1 MFYALSSI
9 GSFTDGARKREREIR
24 NERTAIREE
33 FERWK
38 ANNPYATAMDFH
50 AKVKQLGSTS
60 PGGNVALPDSA
71 SIQRMAAENLR
82 RKQEEEAEKAR
93 RRRIQDMD
101 MKIKETTYARQLLMD
116 NPNMSASQLLNSMG
130 MPTTGATLEWAE
142 GLQQKMKTELEQA
155 QADRARKLEQENF
168 ERNMAVAGAMR
179 DYRSKNP
186 AASAADEDNYRSFLL
201 GGSSPQASSSSPA
214 PSMGASTPS
223 VYGPTAPAA
232 PTQAATPTASAPDT
246 RLQSFFD
253 GTMGALVNERQ
264 EAYLG
269 PNGYEQLQQDAIALA
284 RRSGARSAS
293 DAEIIAALEASDFFA
308 EYSEIA
314 DNAAFAS
321 QFGGK
326 QPSELSITVGDGK
339 NAVAIELAEIY
350 NSQLNNSNILS
361 SRSIPYDKLDEFQS
375 IVAPYFE
382 VVDGTAQMKAL
393 PPSEMEQVLAQVE
406 QQLNAAGIYNKEQLT
421 RMRQQKIAEYGQV
434 DSLDILLADQ
444 KGQLDEVVAD
454 ATKAMKEAGSAAGQQ
469 AVLNEVAQRFAYF
482 KGLIENDR
490 IADIYANGGVYPLDI
505 LPTNQHALF
514 QKDAFY
520 ALFDDAMA
528 ELNRFAVVNKA
539 QVEDPTETAEANRMA
554 AEEDI
559 IQTAVQSEVTEEE
572 RAAVASFA
580 AGMDAPADPSIIR
593 VVDGQV
599 QRVPFLQDGP
609 VAEVLKSKQ
618 GDAFI
623 NALRAGLQVYRDDT
637 SGPAPMQA
645 GNILAAAGQSAGR
658 FLSSNQFEGP
668 RQSNAVR
675 AFKEA
680 LSRFEMSNDQLDAL
694 GLRAEFERYRRQQ
707 LGKAGSGG
715 TEVTIIDFLADL
727 FQREILNNPTEYETG
742 QTQNLFGGP
751 ATVPVTKLAVD
762 LLSDILLAPPGP
774 KLMTADQMLQQSVP
788 GARFVIPN

>member
-9 GSFTDGARKREREIR
+9 GSFTDGARKRQQEIR

-50 AKVKQLGSTS
+50 AKVKQLGATS

-82 RKQEEEAEKAR
+82 RKQEEEAEKER

-155 QADRARKLEQENF
+155 QADRARKLEQEDF
-168 ERNMAVAGAMR
+168 RRRQELAGLELKFYEA
-179 DYRSKNP
+179 NP
-186 AASAADEDNYRSFLL
+186 AATEADRNAFMAQFGGATPAA
-201 GGSSPQASSSSPA
+201 
-214 PSMGASTPS
+214 TS
-223 VYGPTAPAA
+223 VAAPAA
-232 PTQAATPTASAPDT
+232 PNSAYGPTVPSKPLAPAKPASSA
-246 RLQSFFD
+246 RLQTFID
-253 GTMGALVNERQ
+253 GQFSGKQ
-264 EAYLG
+264 GQYLG
-269 PNGYEQLQQDAIALA
+269 PDGFEQLKKDVIRTA
-284 RRSGARSAS
+284 RMGGARSAS

-308 EYSEIA
+308 EYSKSVD
-314 DNAAFAS
+314 DNAFAN

-339 NAVAIELAEIY
+339 NAMAIELAEIY
-350 NSQLNNSNILS
+350 KSQLNNSNILS
-361 SRSIPYDKLDEFQS
+361 SRRIPYDKLDEFQS

-382 VVDGTAQMKAL
+382 VTDGAVQMKPL
-393 PPSEMEQVLAQVE
+393 PPTTSMEQVLAQVE
-406 QQLNAAGIYNKEQLT
+406 AQLNAAGIYNQDQLA
-421 RMRQQKIAEYGQV
+421 MQRQQKIAEYGQV
-434 DSLDILLADQ
+434 DSLDILLAKQ

-469 AVLNEVAQRFAYF
+469 AILNEVAQRFAYF

-505 LPTNQHALF
+505 LPTNQHALY

-528 ELNRFAVVNKA
+528 ELNQFAAVNKA

-559 IQTAVQSEVTEEE
+559 VQKNLQAEVTEEE
-572 RAAVASFA
+572 KAAVASFA

-609 VAEVLKSKQ
+609 VAKVLKSKQ

-623 NALRAGLQVYRDDT
+623 SALRAGLEVYRDDT
-637 SGPAPMQA
+637 SGSAPMQA
-645 GNILAAAGQSAGR
+645 GNILVAAGKSAGR
-658 FLSSNQFEGP
+658 FLSSNAFEGP
-668 RQSNAVR
+668 RQGRAVR
-675 AFKEA
+675 VFKEA
-680 LSRFEMSNDQLDAL
+680 LRRLEVSNDQLDTL
-694 GLRAEFERYRRQQ
+694 GLRAEFERYKKQQ
-707 LGKAGSGG
+707 GSDERV
-715 TEVTIIDFLADL
+715 EVTIVDFLADL
-727 FQREILNNPTEYETG
+727 FQSEILNNPTEYETG
-742 QTQNLFGGP
+742 ETQSLFGGP

-762 LLSDILLAPPGP
+762 MLSDILLAPPAP
-774 KLMTADQMLQQSVP
+774 KLMTQEQMLQQSVP

>member
-1 MFYALSSI
+1 MFYGI
-9 GSFTDGARKREREIR
+9 GGISTGIQRRQKEQRAERA
-24 NERTAIREE
+24 AIREE

-50 AKVKQLGSTS
+50 AKVKQLGAQT
-60 PGGNVALPDSA
+60 PGGTTVMPDSA

-82 RKQEEEAEKAR
+82 RKQEEEAEKER

-168 ERNMAVAGAMR
+168 ERNKAVADAKLDFMTR
-179 DYRSKNP
+179 FP
-186 AASAADEDNYRSFLL
+186 AASDDDINAHVAGLL
-201 GGSSPQASSSSPA
+201 GGSSPQAYSPSSSP
-214 PSMGASTPS
+214 SMGSSTPS
-223 VYGPTAPAA
+223 VYGPTISTAPAQ
-232 PTQAATPTASAPDT
+232 TAATTSSSPDT

-253 GTMGALVNERQ
+253 GTMGALFNER
-264 EAYLG
+264 EKAYLG

-284 RRSGARSAS
+284 RRGGARSAS

-308 EYSEIA
+308 EYSKSV
-314 DNAAFAS
+314 DNAAFTN

-339 NAVAIELAEIY
+339 NAMAIELAEIY
-350 NSQLNNSNILS
+350 KSQLNNSNVLS
-361 SRSIPYDKLDEFQS
+361 SRRIPYDKLDEFQS

-382 VVDGTAQMKAL
+382 VTDGAVQMKPL
-393 PPSEMEQVLAQVE
+393 PPTTSMEQVLAQVE
-406 QQLNAAGIYNKEQLT
+406 QQLNAAGIYNQDQLA
-421 RMRQQKIAEYGQV
+421 MQRQRKIAEYGQV
-434 DSLDILLADQ
+434 DSLDILLAKQ
-444 KGQLDEVVAD
+444 KGQLDEVIAD

-469 AVLNEVAQRFAYF
+469 AILNEVAQRFAYF

-505 LPTNQHALF
+505 LPTNQHALY

-528 ELNRFAVVNKA
+528 ELNQFAAVNKA

-559 IQTAVQSEVTEEE
+559 VQKNLQAEVTEEE
-572 RAAVASFA
+572 KAAVASFA

-618 GDAFI
+618 GNAFI
-623 NALRAGLQVYRDDT
+623 NALRAGLEVYRDDT

-645 GNILAAAGQSAGR
+645 GNILVAAGKSAGR
-658 FLSSNQFEGP
+658 FLSSNAFEGT
-668 RQSNAVR
+668 RQGR
-675 AFKEA
+675 ARD
-680 LSRFEMSNDQLDAL
+680 RFEDAL
-694 GLRAEFERYRRQQ
+694 IREGFSAE
-707 LGKAGSGG
+707 KAD
-715 TEVTIIDFLADL
+715 ELADL

-742 QTQNLFGGP
+742 ETQNLFGGP

-762 LLSDILLAPPGP
+762 LLSDILLAPPAP
-774 KLMTADQMLQQSVP
+774 KLMTQEQMLQQSVP
-788 GARFVIPN
+788 GAQFVISN

>member
-1 MFYALSSI
+1 MFYALSSV
-9 GSFTDGARKREREIR
+9 GAFTQGARNRRREIR
-24 NERTAIREE
+24 AERAAIREE

-50 AKVKQLGSTS
+50 AKVKQLGATS

-93 RRRIQDMD
+93 RLRIQDMD

-168 ERNMAVAGAMR
+168 ERNKAVADVRLDAMA
-179 DYRSKNP
+179 KFP
-186 AASAADEDNYRSFLL
+186 AASDADIDNIVSGLF
-201 GGSSPQASSSSPA
+201 GGYSPQASSSSPA
-214 PSMGASTPS
+214 PSMGAPAPF
-223 VYGPTAPAA
+223 VYGPTTSAA

-253 GTMGALVNERQ
+253 GTMGALFSER
-264 EAYLG
+264 EAEYLG
-269 PNGYEQLQQDAIALA
+269 PRGYERLQQDAIKLA
-284 RRSGARSAS
+284 RSSGARSAS

-308 EYSEIA
+308 EYSEKA
-314 DNAAFAS
+314 DNTAFAN
-321 QFGGK
+321 QFEGK
-326 QPSELSITVGDGK
+326 QPSELSITVGEGK
-339 NAVAIELAEIY
+339 NAMAIELAEIY
-350 NSQLNNSNILS
+350 KSQLNNSNILS
-361 SRSIPYDKLDEFQS
+361 SRRVPYDKLDEFQS

-382 VVDGTAQMKAL
+382 VVDGEAQMKPL
-393 PPSEMEQVLAQVE
+393 PLSEMEQVLAQVE
-406 QQLNAAGIYNKEQLT
+406 EQLNAAGIYNEGQLT

-434 DSLDILLADQ
+434 DSLDILLAKQ
-444 KGQLDEVVAD
+444 KDELKEVVAT
-454 ATKAMKEAGSAAGQQ
+454 ATKKMKEAGSAAGQQ
-469 AVLNEVAQRFAYF
+469 AILDEVARRFDYF
-482 KGLIENDR
+482 KGMIENDR
-490 IADIYANGGVYPLDI
+490 IADIYANGGIYPLDI
-505 LPTNQHALF
+505 LPTNQHALY

-528 ELNRFAVVNKA
+528 ELNQFAAANKA
-539 QVEDPTETAEANRMA
+539 QVEDPTETAEANRLA

-559 IQTAVQSEVTEEE
+559 IQTAVQAEVTEEE
-572 RAAVASFA
+572 KAAVASFA

-645 GNILAAAGQSAGR
+645 GNILVAAGKSAGR
-658 FLSSNQFEGP
+658 FLSSNAFEGA
-668 RQSNAVR
+668 RQGR
-675 AFKEA
+675 AKE
-680 LSRFEMSNDQLDAL
+680 RFEDAL
-694 GLRAEFERYRRQQ
+694 IRQGFSAE
-707 LGKAGSGG
+707 KAK
-715 TEVTIIDFLADL
+715 ELADL

-742 QTQNLFGGP
+742 ETQSLFGGP

-762 LLSDILLAPPGP
+762 LLSDILLTPPGP
-774 KLMTADQMLQQSVP
+774 KLMTSDQMLQQSVP
-788 GARFVIPN
+788 GARFVIPD